1 MRDPDAFDTFYKETR
16 ERLLLQTYALTGDL
30 SASKA
35 AVRDAFVLAWHH
47 WRKVERLEDPETAVR
62 PNAWR
67 HAQRRHTAR
76 LWHREKGLDAD
87 VKETFDILGQL
98 TMRQRKALLL
108 TQVAHVSIPQM
119 AREIGLPLDEA
130 ERELQDAVGEFT
142 RVREVPTLEIRAA
155 FAPIERAI
163 ADTRF
168 PRATIIRRA
177 GAARRRTHTTVGAVA
192 AVAVFLVSGTLVT
205 DAAGVRPSLDRA
217 AAGSSSNDDTA
228 PEAPTVQVP
237 PGALVTA
244 AQLDTFFNGRTWTE
258 GRTHANTEYSRDLL
272 PCQREPYADPQGS
285 EALVRNFAGT
295 GPKLPRA
302 TAVQMV
308 EASATRVAARRT
320 YRTLVGWFAG
330 CAESRVQLIAT
341 RTVEQAGDE
350 AIQLVLRSW
359 NRPVTTFVVG
369 VARTGL
375 FTTSTVDRVAT
386 ADAPDVEASGRML
399 AAAVEGLCTL
409 EDGGGCATARPKLA
423 YTTPVRFGMPPALLS
438 EVDLPPVSGVDQPW
452 AGTEPEVPSTNLAA
466 TRCENAAF
474 TGKFQGVRFTQA
486 STRTFVIPDADL
498 ATEFGLT
505 ETVGALPDKQAA
517 AFIDEV
523 RAKLGNCATRD
534 LGTDVRAG
542 KRLNAGDRAL
552 SVWHLTTELPDNRSL
567 TYSMAILRSGTGVGQ
582 LSFVRVK
589 DVTMPDGAFEALAL
603 RALDRLGELRPRR

>member
-30 SASKA
+30 AASKA

-47 WRKVERLEDPETAVR
+47 WRKVERLEDPETSVR

-76 LWHREKGLDAD
+76 LWHREKGLDPE
-87 VKETFDILGQL
+87 VKDTFHILGHL

-108 TQVAHVSIPQM
+108 TQVANASIPQM

-142 RVREVPTLEIRAA
+142 RLREVPTLEIRAA

-163 ADTRF
+163 AETRF

-177 GAARRRTHTTVGAVA
+177 GAARRRTHTTVGAIA

-205 DAAGVRPSLDRA
+205 DAAGVRPSLDRE
-217 AAGSSSNDDTA
+217 AAGDASADEGA
-228 PEAPTVQVP
+228 PDAPTVQVP
-237 PGALVTA
+237 ESALVTA
-244 AQLDTFFNGRTWTE
+244 AQLDTIFRGRTWTE
-258 GRTHANTEYSRDLL
+258 GRTHANTEESRDLL
-272 PCQREPYADPQGS
+272 PCQREPYADPDGS
-285 EALVRNFAGT
+285 QALVRNFAGT

-302 TAVQMV
+302 RAVQMV

-330 CAESRVQLIAT
+330 CAETRVQLIAT
-341 RTVEQAGDE
+341 RTVEQAGDH

-359 NRPVTTFVVG
+359 DRPVTTYVVG

-386 ADAPDVEASGRML
+386 VDRPDVVASGRML
-399 AAAVEGLCTL
+399 AAAVEGLCGL
-409 EDGGGCATARPKLA
+409 EDGGGCAADRPKLA
-423 YTTPVRFGMPPALLS
+423 FTTPVRFGMPAALLS
-438 EVDLPPVSGVDQPW
+438 EVDLPPVSDVNQPW
-452 AGTEPEVPSTNLAA
+452 AGTEPESPSANLAA
-466 TRCENAAF
+466 TRCENATF

-486 STRTFVIPDADL
+486 ATRTFVIPDAGL

-505 ETVGALPDKQAA
+505 ETVAALPAKQAA

-523 RAKLGNCATRD
+523 RARLRTCATRD

-552 SVWHLTTELPDNRSL
+552 SVWHLTTELSDKRSL
-567 TYSMAILRSGTGVGQ
+567 TYSMAILRSGTSVGQ
-582 LSFVRVK
+582 LSFVQAP
-589 DVTMPDGAFEALAL
+589 DVTMPKGAFDALAL

>member
-30 SASKA
+30 AASKA

-76 LWHREKGLDAD
+76 LWHREKGLDPE
-87 VKETFDILGQL
+87 VKDTFDILGQL

-108 TQVAHVSIPQM
+108 TQVAATSIPQM

-142 RVREVPTLEIRAA
+142 RLREVPTVGIRDA
-155 FAPIERAI
+155 FAPIEGAI

-217 AAGSSSNDDTA
+217 AAGNSSGDDGG
-228 PEAPTVQVP
+228 PDVPTVQVP
-237 PGALVTA
+237 PSALVSAT
-244 AQLDTFFNGRTWTE
+244 QLDTFFRGRTWTE
-258 GRTHANTEYSRDLL
+258 GRTHANTEESLDLL
-272 PCQREPYADPQGS
+272 PCQREPYADPDGS
-285 EALVRNFAGT
+285 EALVRDFAGRGT
-295 GPKLPRA
+295 KVPRA
-302 TAVQMV
+302 SAVQMV
-308 EASATRVAARRT
+308 ESSATRVAARRT

-330 CAESRVQLIAT
+330 CADSRVQLIGT
-341 RTVEQAGDE
+341 RTVDQTGDD

-359 NRPVTTFVVG
+359 NRPVTTYVVG

-386 ADAPDVEASGRML
+386 PDAPDVVASGRML
-399 AAAVEGLCTL
+399 AAAVEGLCSL
-409 EDGGGCATARPKLA
+409 EEGGGCATDRPKLA
-423 YTTPVRFGMPPALLS
+423 FTTPVRFGMPAALLS
-438 EVDLPPVSGVDQPW
+438 EVDLPPVSGVNQPW
-452 AGTEPEVPSTNLAA
+452 AGTEPEIPSANLAA
-466 TRCENAAF
+466 TRCENASF
-474 TGKFQGVRFTQA
+474 TGKFQGVRFTQGA
-486 STRTFVIPDADL
+486 TRTFVIPGAEL

-505 ETVGALPDKQAA
+505 ETVGALPVKQAA

-523 RAKLGNCATRD
+523 RTRLGNCATRD
-534 LGTDVRAG
+534 LGTDVSPG
-542 KRLNAGDRAL
+542 KRFNDGDRAL
-552 SVWHLTTELPDNRSL
+552 SVWHLTTELSDNRSL

-582 LSFVRVK
+582 LSFVQAP
-589 DVTMPDGAFEALAL
+589 DVTMSDGAFDALAL